1 MPTTY
6 AYKVRDRSGKTI
18 SGSLDAENTALVANK
33 LRQMGYVPISIDKTS
48 AGMKTEINI
57 PGLSNRVK
65 LKEIAVFSRQF
76 ATMINS
82 GLTLTRSLSILAGQT
97 ENKHFAAMTDQ
108 IRVDV
113 ENGSSL
119 SQAMSKHPKV
129 FNRLYIA
136 MVRAGESG
144 GSLDHTL
151 LQLSSTLEKQ
161 VELRG
166 KIRSALAYPV
176 SVMCLVLVILT
187 AMLVFIVPIFA
198 KMYKGLGAT
207 LPIPTQILVTVS
219 GIAAK
224 AFPVVVALGIVAFF
238 SWKKWVATESGRYTW
253 DKFKLRLPIAGMLVK
268 KTAMTRFSSTLSE
281 LLRSGVPL
289 LESLEITMD
298 TVNNAVVAKGIRAVQ
313 EGAKQGDVLTRAL
326 AEHPVFPH
334 MLVQMMAVGEETG
347 ALDDMLAK
355 VAMFYQQEVEATVD
369 SLTSLLEPLM
379 IVVLG
384 SVVGSIVISL
394 YLPMFD
400 IYKAVQNSK

>member
-48 AGMKTEINI
+48 GGMKTEINI

-65 LKEIAVFSRQF
+65 LKEISVFSRQF

-97 ENKHFAAMTDQ
+97 ENKHFAAMIDQ

-224 AFPVVVALGIVAFF
+224 AFPVVVALGVVAFF
-238 SWKKWVATESGRYTW
+238 SWKKWVATESGRYTS
-253 DKFKLRLPIAGMLVK
+253 DKFKLRLPIAGMLAK